1 MRWFKSGYIDYL
13 VSLNGAAKNCPVV
26 VFCYLDG
33 ASVGAGQARDIAY
46 ARGLL
51 CVSANRVLLG
61 WLQSRAWPAR
71 TNMASSY
78 KYGPLVQMARL
89 YGAWIEFLTFKRCVY
104 GYS

>member
-1 MRWFKSGYIDYL
+1 MPAILVVLAILAMPAIAILVIPAACFGFLQIGYCL
-13 VSLNGAAKNCPVV
+13 VGC
-26 VFCYLDG
+26 
-33 ASVGAGQARDIAY
+33 I
-46 ARGLL
+46 RGHGPL
-51 CVSANRVLLG
+51 V
-61 WLQSRAWPAR
+61 QIWPAR